1 MQWRSGG
8 RPRHH
13 RQVTITLDSDQHLF
27 ETRSLWRDHADPADR
42 DAALQIVDDEA
53 GNAWVSWQGT
63 NITLAHVTHPGDP
76 DDVGRQQARA
86 RDGLPPETRYDEALP
101 RDYWEPS
108 ARLDT
113 LDRLGFD
120 AAVLFP
126 NYGLAWEHT
135 LAQDLH
141 ATKVNMGAWNRWAA
155 TVAHDGRGR
164 LHPVAHLTLRDVD
177 WLDAQLGMLSSAGV
191 RLALIPPGL
200 VDGKPLSHPD
210 VDRAWSAFE
219 HHGVSPVF
227 HITSTCRPFPEAW
240 YETEVDPDPNNLLLA
255 SVFIW
260 AAPAL
265 ALADLALNG
274 VFVRHPDLRI
284 GVMELAAVWVPM
296 FMQFMDGGYNFTSRL
311 AGSTHAELEMAPSE
325 YVRRQVRFAAFS
337 YEQPHR
343 LAGAAGDL
351 FMCCSDWPH
360 SEGTEHAL
368 QEYGALSHGTVDGAA
383 HPGLFGEN
391 AAWLLRH
398 DPVSK

>member
-1 MQWRSGG
+1 MQWRPGR

-13 RQVTITLDSDQHLF
+13 RQVTTTLDSDQHLF

-63 NITLAHVTHPGDP
+63 NITLAHVTRPGDP

-86 RDGLPPETRYDEALP
+86 RDGLPPEARYDEALP

-265 ALADLALNG
+265 ALADLALKG
-274 VFVRHPDLRI
+274 VFARHPDLRI

-368 QEYGALSHGTVDGAA
+368 QEYGALAHGTVDGDA